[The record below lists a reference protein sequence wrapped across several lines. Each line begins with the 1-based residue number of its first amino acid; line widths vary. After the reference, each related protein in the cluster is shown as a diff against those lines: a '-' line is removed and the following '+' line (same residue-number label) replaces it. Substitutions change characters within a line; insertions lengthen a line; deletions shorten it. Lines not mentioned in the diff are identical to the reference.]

1 MEKIDIGTTS
11 RQRPQRPASS
21 PTAGR
26 SGASHH
32 YQVIIL
38 GDCLASR
45 IAGVILAKRGCR
57 VLTLQGQR
65 PTGHPWFQS
74 SFHLEQ
80 LLESLGGRACFTPP
94 TPFQVIT
101 EESRLEI
108 NGSSPLDEEL
118 RREFPASHREV
129 LTALARFDLL
139 GEELEKVLWRCGGL
153 PLFGV
158 GSRLKFTTRRLF
170 SGLRVKGMMRPLSEV
185 LLPFAGDPAGV
196 ALNALFAGL
205 AMAPPEELTV
215 AEGALLWSNA
225 IRSRDVSPSG
235 LDDLLGHRYEQFHGE
250 IGDLTQ
256 VQSLD
261 FAGNTLRSAI
271 LRSGA
276 RCSADH
282 FIIGSPEALPLLPE
296 KLRNKVSVSPR
307 RRTQFLTALDDS
319 LVSPLIAPR
328 VILAGAPPLRLTLTA
343 REAQV
348 HCSIDLPWQADA
360 ADEASVK
367 EIVRRL
373 SPRLFPFGRYTLQ
386 ASQPLA
392 AEQSGPQKRGARF
405 LGASNG
411 MRLRGNLLLCHGP
424 GILPSLAATG
434 EVLAGFSAASQIYRR
449 LKPVK

>member
-1 MEKIDIGTTS
+1 MEKADIETNN
-11 RQRPQRPASS
+11 RHRPQRPAST
-21 PTAGR
+21 PTSGR
-26 SGASHH
+26 SVASHH

-57 VLTLQGQR
+57 ILTLQGKR
-65 PTGHPWFQS
+65 PTEHPWFQS

-80 LLESLGGRACFTPP
+80 LLESLGGRACFIPP
-94 TPFQVIT
+94 TPFQVLT
-101 EESRLEI
+101 EDCRFEI
-108 NGSSPLDEEL
+108 NGSSPLEEEL
-118 RREFPASHREV
+118 RREFPARHKEM
-129 LTALARFDLL
+129 LTVLARLDSL
-139 GEELEKVLWRCGGL
+139 GKDLEKVLWRCGGL
-153 PLFGV
+153 PFFGA

-170 SGLRVKGMMRPLSEV
+170 SGLVGKGMMRPLSEV
-185 LLPFAGDPAGV
+185 LLPFADDPSGV

-205 AMAPPEELTV
+205 AMTPPEALTV

-225 IRSRDVSPSG
+225 TSTRNISPSG

-250 IGDLTQ
+250 IGDLAQ

-261 FAGNTLRSAI
+261 FKGNNLHSATLHN
-271 LRSGA
+271 GA

-282 FIIGSPEALPLLPE
+282 FILGSPEALPLLPE
-296 KLRNKVSVSPR
+296 KLRNKVSGPPR
-307 RRTQFLTALDDS
+307 GWAQFTAALDDT
-319 LVSPLIAPR
+319 LVSSHLAPR
-328 VILAGAPPLRLTLTA
+328 VILAGSPPLRLTLTA
-343 REAQV
+343 RENQIQ
-348 HCSIDLPWQADA
+348 CSIGVPWQSDTT
-360 ADEASVK
+360 DETKVG

-373 SPRLFPFGRYTLQ
+373 SLQLFPFARFDLQ
-386 ASQPLA
+386 AVQPLPA
-392 AEQSGPQKRGARF
+392 GKTGAQKRGTRF

-434 EVLAGFSAASQIYRR
+434 EVLAGFSAAGQIYRR